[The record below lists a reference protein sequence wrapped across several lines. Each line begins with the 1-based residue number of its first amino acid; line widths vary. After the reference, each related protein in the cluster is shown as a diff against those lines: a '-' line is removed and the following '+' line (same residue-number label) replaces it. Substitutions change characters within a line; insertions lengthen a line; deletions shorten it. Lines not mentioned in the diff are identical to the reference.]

1 MDHIGKFLHFFI
13 GCLQIVNVKEVM
25 EEDNLQLA
33 NLRRIL
39 EKLLDEICYVSMEKL
54 GVFSM
59 IDTKSSV
66 TINQFL
72 TCLQALIL
80 HCSYDLTN
88 ENVANITRLFEK
100 HQTVINEAKK
110 IQENTKKSMKRGKNQ
125 TEVSIAPG
133 KKVELVFDCLWDL
146 KACGNFLKIFF
157 EPNVNE
163 KINEIKQNSNL
174 CRFVLKSTAENILH
188 LSTAPDYLKF
198 KHSKS
203 SFTAL
208 VDSSAIIYK
217 QIKLD
222 AFEKLYSEFDEECA
236 VAMSE
241 AFKNSILTMDSIYNS
256 AQKWQEFLQKVT
268 GKGNMI
274 DAMIND
280 VIRQLQSIIEWA
292 FDDENKKSDEENG
305 VKVVANLFIAMET
318 IFRNFQSLPNA
329 YAREA
334 YTWLLQFCQTHANI
348 NKNLQMINRILFQFM
363 MQQDAGCTIAE
374 STAHK
379 IAATYT
385 LLDETLQAPD
395 DATQNELLSIN
406 SVTIDQTFFSFT
418 AVVKKQIEDVE
429 FCISRMNSFNAVLKI
444 PGQPS
449 HNENAEAMKVLEMST
464 VIKLASLGRI
474 IGRLCNARFSAHGA
488 HIETIGRVVTNYFIC
503 LGNLMKHF
511 NQHFEVKKLD
521 YQFIPLEMLLKEVK
535 GTVLKAYALSPYI
548 EELYEQE
555 QKKAAKANAG
565 KKKKVVVI
573 KELKYSSRLV
583 GAAEKLTTIVQRFDK
598 LASRNFSKYMY
609 SGEVR
614 DFRISEGNT
623 LHEESSED
631 EIVEQASENEAV
643 SESNESEP
651 SSAVPKK
658 RLKRLVLS
666 SDETNSESED
676 SPIAPQPLR
685 ADGFAK
691 NLKKIVKR
699 AKEKAATA
707 KTRKRK

>member
-1 MDHIGKFLHFFI
+1 
-13 GCLQIVNVKEVM
+13 M
-25 EEDNLQLA
+25 EENNLQLA

-59 IDTKSSV
+59 IDAETSV

-72 TCLQALIL
+72 NCLQALIL

-100 HQTVINEAKK
+100 HQTVIKEAKR
-110 IQENTKKSMKRGKNQ
+110 IQESSKKSIKRGKNQ
-125 TEVSIAPG
+125 TEVSVAPG
-133 KKVELVFDCLWDL
+133 KKIELVFDCLWDL

-157 EPNVNE
+157 DSNFSEN
-163 KINEIKQNSNL
+163 IDEIKQNSNL

-208 VDSSAIIYK
+208 GDFTAIVYK

-222 AFEKLYSEFDEECA
+222 SFEKLYNEFDEECA
-236 VAMSE
+236 VALSE
-241 AFKNSILTMDSIYNS
+241 AFNNSILTMDLIYNS
-256 AQKWQEFLQKVT
+256 TQKWQEFLQKVT
-268 GKGNMI
+268 GKGNKI

-280 VIRQLQSIIEWA
+280 VIRSLQSIIDWV
-292 FDDENKKSDEENG
+292 FDEENKKMNDESG
-305 VKVVANLFIAMET
+305 VKVVANLFTAIET

-334 YTWLLQFCQTHANI
+334 YTWLLQFCQTHTI
-348 NKNLQMINRILFQFM
+348 LNKNLQMVNRILFQFM
-363 MQQDAGCTIAE
+363 VQQDAGCTIAE

-379 IAATYT
+379 IASTYK
-385 LLDETLQAPD
+385 LLDESLQAPA

-429 FCISRMNSFNAVLKI
+429 FCISRMNSFNAILKI

-449 HNENAEAMKVLEMST
+449 HNENAVAMKVLEMST

-474 IGRLCNARFSAHGA
+474 IGRLCNARFSAQGT

-521 YQFIPLEMLLKEVK
+521 FQYIPLEMLLKEVK
-535 GTVLKAYALSPYI
+535 GTALKAYALSPYI

-565 KKKKVVVI
+565 KKKKVVIV

-583 GAAEKLTTIVQRFDK
+583 GAAEKLTTIVQKFDK
-598 LASRNFSKYMY
+598 LANRNFSKYMY

-614 DFRISEGNT
+614 DFRISERNT
-623 LHEESSED
+623 SHRESGED
-631 EIVEQASENEAV
+631 ENMEQVSDEAV
-643 SESNESEP
+643 ESESTRSDL
-651 SSAVPKK
+651 SLDVTKK
-658 RLKRLVLS
+658 RQKRLVLS
-666 SDETNSESED
+666 SDDTNSDSEN
-676 SPIAPQPLR
+676 SPILPQSLR
-685 ADGFAK
+685 ANGFAK

-699 AKEKAATA
+699 TKSKAATA